1 MTATWPSKPSSLA
14 CQIGKPVTQKNH
26 HTSPHRSQAAVGPI
40 KSARKRRASTYPYW
54 FILPAALI
62 FLTLFVFPTLTSFYF
77 SLTYWDPFE
86 ARFAGWDNYIQF
98 FSEPF
103 LLRGIFNTL
112 VFALLT
118 SGLKTVLGLLL
129 AVLLTSGIRGQS
141 LLRSVVFFP
150 VLVSTIGVGILFQE
164 LMHPT
169 DGAINLA
176 LAAIGIDG
184 PGWLTNPSLA
194 LFSVAMVDV
203 WRGVGL
209 ATLIY
214 IAGLAAIGEEYYE
227 AARIDGA
234 TRIQQFFR
242 VTVPLVRPAT
252 TTVILLSLIG
262 GLRLFDLVWAMTR
275 GGPGFSSDV
284 LASVI
289 YKQYQAGFWG
299 LSTAGNIVLLLLI
312 ILIVSPLAWWMNKNE
327 LDS

>member
-1 MTATWPSKPSSLA
+1 MRRK
-14 CQIGKPVTQKNH
+14 
-26 HTSPHRSQAAVGPI
+26 SP
-40 KSARKRRASTYPYW
+40 YPYW
-54 FILPAALI
+54 FLVPAAAVFLVLFILPTVA
-62 FLTLFVFPTLTSFYF
+62 SFYF

-86 ARFAGWDNYIQF
+86 ARFAGFDNYVQF

-103 LLRGIFNTL
+103 LVRSLTNTL
-112 VFALLT
+112 MFAFLT

-129 AVLLTSGIRGQS
+129 AVLLTSGIFAQGF
-141 LLRSVVFFP
+141 LRSVVFFP

-169 DGAINLA
+169 EGAINVA
-176 LAAIGIDG
+176 LSWVGIDG
-184 PGWLTNPSLA
+184 PGWLTNPQLA
-194 LFSVAMVDV
+194 LFSVALVDV

-214 IAGLAAIGEEYYE
+214 IAGLATIGPEYYE

-234 TRIQQFFR
+234 TRWQQFWR

-252 TTVILLSLIG
+252 TTVVILSLIG
-262 GLRLFDLVWAMTR
+262 GLRLFDLIWAMTR

-299 LSTAGNIVLLLLI
+299 LSTAGNVILFLMVA
-312 ILIVSPLAWWMNKNE
+312 LIVAPLAWWLNRRQLE
-327 LDS
+327 A

>member
-1 MTATWPSKPSSLA
+1 MRR
-14 CQIGKPVTQKNH
+14 
-26 HTSPHRSQAAVGPI
+26 RSA
-40 KSARKRRASTYPYW
+40 YPYW
-54 FILPAALI
+54 FLLPASAVFLILFILPTVA
-62 FLTLFVFPTLTSFYF
+62 SFYF

-86 ARFAGWDNYIQF
+86 ARFAGFDNYVQF

-103 LLRGIFNTL
+103 LVRGVTNTL
-112 VFALLT
+112 VFAVLT

-129 AVLLTSGIRGQS
+129 AVLLTSGIFAQG

-169 DGAINLA
+169 EGAINVA
-176 LAAIGIDG
+176 LSWIGIDG

-194 LFSVAMVDV
+194 LFSVALVDV

-214 IAGLAAIGEEYYE
+214 IAGLATIGPEYYE

-234 TRIQQFFR
+234 TRWQQFWR
-242 VTVPLVRPAT
+242 VTVPLVWPAT
-252 TTVILLSLIG
+252 TTVIILSLIG
-262 GLRLFDLVWAMTR
+262 GLRLFDLIWAMTR

-299 LSTAGNIVLLLLI
+299 LSTAGNVILFLMI
-312 ILIVSPLAWWMNKNE
+312 ALIVAPLAWWLNRRQLE
-327 LDS
+327 A

>member
-1 MTATWPSKPSSLA
+1 MTTTDALDDRAADPPA
-14 CQIGKPVTQKNH
+14 
-26 HTSPHRSQAAVGPI
+26 QAAARPRRR
-40 KSARKRRASTYPYW
+40 SAYPYW
-54 FILPAALI
+54 FLLPAAAV
-62 FLTLFVFPTLTSFYF
+62 FLVLFILPTVASFYF

-98 FSEPF
+98 FSEPY
-103 LLRGIFNTL
+103 LVSGTVNTL
-112 VFALLT
+112 VFAAVT

-129 AVLLTSGIRGQS
+129 AVLLTSGIWGQG
-141 LLRSVVFFP
+141 LLRNIVFFP
-150 VLVSTIGVGILFQE
+150 VLVSTIGVGLLFQE

-169 DGAINLA
+169 EGAINVA
-176 LAAIGIDG
+176 LSYIGIDG

-194 LFSVAMVDV
+194 LISVALVDV

-214 IAGLAAIGEEYYE
+214 IAGLATIPQDYYE

-234 TRIQQFFR
+234 TRWQQFWR

-252 TTVILLSLIG
+252 TTVVILSLIG
-262 GLRLFDLVWAMTR
+262 GLRLFDLIWAMTR

-299 LSTAGNIVLLLLI
+299 LSTAGNVILFLI
-312 ILIVSPLAWWMNKNE
+312 IALIVAPLAWWLNKRE
-327 LDS
+327 IAA

>member
-1 MTATWPSKPSSLA
+1 MTTK
-14 CQIGKPVTQKNH
+14 
-26 HTSPHRSQAAVGPI
+26 
-40 KSARKRRASTYPYW
+40 ARKSPYPYW
-54 FILPAALI
+54 FILPAGLI
-62 FLTLFVFPTLTSFYF
+62 FVIFFLVPTVTSFYF

-98 FSEPF
+98 FSEPY
-103 LLRGIFNTL
+103 LVRGTVNTL
-112 VFALLT
+112 IFAFLT

-129 AVLLTSGIRGQS
+129 AVLLTSGILGQS

-150 VLVSTIGVGILFQE
+150 VLVSTVGVGILFKE
-164 LMHPT
+164 MMHPT
-169 DGAINLA
+169 DGYLNIL
-176 LAAIGIDG
+176 LDSMGLSKVG
-184 PGWLTNPSLA
+184 FLTNPSLA
-194 LFSVAMVDV
+194 LFSVAVVDV

-214 IAGLAAIGEEYYE
+214 IAGLATIGQEYYE

-234 TRIQQFFR
+234 TRWQQFWR

-252 TTVILLSLIG
+252 TTVIILSLIG
-262 GLRLFDLVWAMTR
+262 GLRLFDLIWAMTG

-299 LSTAGNIVLLLLI
+299 LSTAGNVILFLMIAFIVA
-312 ILIVSPLAWWMNKNE
+312 PLAYWLNRRAI
-327 LDS
+327 DA